1 VSEDFASLVDL
12 ASARLGGRVLF
23 ANDEFFASRHNLLKR
38 EDPVSIPDKFTK
50 NGKWM
55 DGWESRRKRGP
66 GHDWCVI
73 ELGRRGV
80 VRGVDIDTSFFTG
93 NFPEKASIE
102 ACDVTTAV
110 SPRTVDK
117 LPWSSIL
124 SPVQLMGNAHN
135 RFAIGIHRAVTHLRF
150 HIYPDGG
157 VARLRVYGEV
167 SVDWKKKSKGLV
179 DLAAIENGGRALLA
193 SDEHFGARNNL
204 LLPGRAPNMGEGWES
219 RRRRGPGH
227 DWVVIRLGAPGHI
240 ETVEIDTNHF
250 KGNYPDRAA
259 LEGAYAPTAT
269 PDDFANHRV
278 TFAPLLPEQKLRP
291 HRRHLFS
298 KGLARHDA
306 VTHVRM
312 KIFPDGGVS
321 RLRLHGRPRLA

>member
-1 VSEDFASLVDL
+1 MSADFESLVDL

-23 ANDEFFASRHNLLKR
+23 ANDEFFARRHNLVKR
-38 EDPVSIPDKFTK
+38 EPPVFMPDKFTL

-55 DGWESRRKRGP
+55 DGWETRRKRGP

-102 ACDVTTAV
+102 ACDVTSMVTPKTAE
-110 SPRTVDK
+110 K

-124 SPVQLMGNAHN
+124 SPVVLAGDAHN
-135 RFAIGIHRAVTHLRF
+135 RFPILINRAITHLRF
-150 HIYPDGG
+150 RIYPDGG

-167 SVDWKKKSKGLV
+167 AVDWKKKKGLV
-179 DLAAIENGGRALLA
+179 DLVAVENGGRALLA
-193 SDEHFGARNNL
+193 SDEHYGLKNNL
-204 LLPGRAPNMGEGWES
+204 LLPGRAPNMDEGWQS

-227 DWVVIRLGAPGHI
+227 DWVILRLGAPGRI
-240 ETVEIDTNHF
+240 EKIEIDTNHF
-250 KGNYPDRAA
+250 KGNYPDSAS
-259 LEGAYAPTAT
+259 LEGAFAPGASME
-269 PDDFANHRV
+269 DLASHRV
-278 TFAPLLPEQKLRP
+278 PFVPLLPAQKLRP
-291 HRRHLFS
+291 HRRHLFG
-298 KGLARHDA
+298 KGLAKHDSL
-306 VTHVRM
+306 THVRL

-321 RLRLHGRPRLA
+321 RLRIYGRPHLA

>member
-1 VSEDFASLVDL
+1 LSEDFQTLVDL

-38 EDPVSIPDKFTK
+38 EDATFIPDKFTP

-73 ELGRRGV
+73 ELGRRGI

-93 NFPEKASIE
+93 NFPEKASID
-102 ACDVTTAV
+102 ACDVTSAV
-110 SPRTVDK
+110 TPKTVDK

-124 SPVQLMGNAHN
+124 SPAVLQGDSHN
-135 RFAIGIHRAVTHLRF
+135 RFPIAINRAVTHLRF

-157 VARLRVYGEV
+157 VARLRVYGDV
-167 SVDWKKKSKGLV
+167 AVDWKKKKGLV
-179 DLAAIENGGRALLA
+179 DLAAMENGGRALLA
-193 SDEHFGARNNL
+193 SDEHFGVKNNL
-204 LLPGRAPNMGEGWES
+204 LLPSRAPNMGEGWES

-227 DWVVIRLGAPGHI
+227 DWVIVRLGAPGRI
-240 ETVEIDTNHF
+240 ERVEIDTNHF
-250 KGNYPDRAA
+250 KGNYPDSAS
-259 LEGAYAPTAT
+259 LEGAFAPDAT
-269 PDDFANHRV
+269 TEDFANHRV
-278 TFAPLLPEQKLRP
+278 PFVPLLPAQKLRP
-291 HRRHLFS
+291 HRRHLIGR
-298 KGLARHDA
+298 GLAKHD
-306 VTHVRM
+306 VFTHVRM

>member
-1 VSEDFASLVDL
+1 MSDDFTSLVDL

-38 EDPVSIPDKFTK
+38 EGPLFIPDKFTP

-80 VRGVDIDTSFFTG
+80 VRGVDIDTAFFTG
-93 NFPEKASIE
+93 NFPERASID
-102 ACDVTTAV
+102 ACDVTASITK
-110 SPRTVDK
+110 RTVDK
-117 LPWSSIL
+117 VPWSSIL
-124 SPVQLMGNAHN
+124 SPVTLAGNAHN
-135 RFAIGIHRAVTHLRF
+135 RFPITIRRAVTHLRF

-167 SVDWKKKSKGLV
+167 AVDWKKKKGVV
-179 DLAAIENGGRALLA
+179 DLAAVENGGRAVLA
-193 SDEHFGARNNL
+193 SDEHFGVRNNL
-204 LLPGRAPNMGEGWES
+204 LLPGRAPNMGEGWET

-227 DWVVIRLGAPGHI
+227 DWVIIRLGAPGHI
-240 ETVEIDTNHF
+240 ERVEIDTNHF
-250 KGNYPDRAA
+250 KGNYPDSAS
-259 LEGAYAPTAT
+259 LEGA
-269 PDDFANHRV
+269 
-278 TFAPLLPEQKLRP
+278 FAPGATMDDLAGGRVSFTPLLSVQRLRA
-291 HRRHLFS
+291 HRRHLIG
-298 KGLARHDA
+298 KGFAKHDA
-306 VTHVRM
+306 FTHVRL

-321 RLRLHGRPRLA
+321 RLRLYGRARLA

>member
-1 VSEDFASLVDL
+1 MSEDFSSLVDL

-23 ANDEFFASRHNLLKR
+23 ANDEFFASRHNLLKCHG
-38 EDPVSIPDKFTK
+38 PVSMPDEFTP

-55 DGWESRRKRGP
+55 DGWETRRKRGP

-102 ACDVTTAV
+102 ACDAARAVTPKTAE
-110 SPRTVDK
+110 K

-124 SPVQLMGNAHN
+124 SPVLLAGDAHN
-135 RFAIGIHRAVTHLRF
+135 RFPILINRAVTHLRF

-157 VARLRVYGEV
+157 VARLRVCGEV
-167 SVDWKKKSKGLV
+167 AVDWTKKKGMV
-179 DLAAIENGGRALLA
+179 DLAAMENGGRALLA
-193 SDEHFGARNNL
+193 SDEHFGAKNNL
-204 LLPGRAPNMGEGWES
+204 LLPGRAPNMDEGWQS

-227 DWVVIRLGAPGHI
+227 DWVILRLGAPGHI
-240 ETVEIDTNHF
+240 EKVEIDTNHF
-250 KGNYPDRAA
+250 KGNYPDTAS
-259 LEGAYAPTAT
+259 LEGAFAPGATA
-269 PDDFANHRV
+269 DDFASHRV
-278 TFAPLLPEQKLRP
+278 PFLPLLPAQKLRP
-291 HRRHLFS
+291 HRRHLIG
-298 KGLARHDA
+298 KGLAKHA
-306 VTHVRM
+306 ALTHVRL

-321 RLRLHGRPRLA
+321 RLRLYGRPRLG

>member
-1 VSEDFASLVDL
+1 VSEDFQSLVDL

-38 EDPVSIPDKFTK
+38 EPPLFIADKFTP

-93 NFPEKASIE
+93 NFPEKASID
-102 ACDVTTAV
+102 ACDVTCAV
-110 SPRTVDK
+110 TPKTVEK

-124 SPVQLMGNAHN
+124 SPVALQGNSHN
-135 RFAIGIHRAVTHLRF
+135 LFPVLINRAVTHLRF

-157 VARLRVYGEV
+157 VARLRVHGEV
-167 SVDWKKKSKGLV
+167 AVDWKKKKGFV
-179 DLAAIENGGRALLA
+179 DLAAMENGGRALLA

-227 DWVVIRLGAPGHI
+227 DWVIVKLGAPGHI
-240 ETVEIDTNHF
+240 ERVEIDTNHF
-250 KGNYPDRAA
+250 KGNYPDRAS
-259 LEGAYAPTAT
+259 LEGAFAPHAT
-269 PDDFANHRV
+269 TDDFANNRV
-278 TFAPLLPEQKLRP
+278 TFVPLLPEQKLRP
-291 HRRHLFS
+291 HRRHLIGR
-298 KGLARHDA
+298 GLAKHA
-306 VTHVRM
+306 AFTHVRM

>member
-1 VSEDFASLVDL
+1 MSENFTTLVDL

-38 EDPVSIPDKFTK
+38 EDAIFIPGKFTS

-102 ACDVTTAV
+102 ACDVNSKV
-110 SPRTVDK
+110 SAKSAAR
-117 LPWSSIL
+117 LPWTSIL
-124 SPVQLMGNAHN
+124 SPMVLAGDTHN
-135 RFAIGIHRAVTHLRF
+135 FFAVEAIGPVTHLRF

-167 SVDWKKKSKGLV
+167 EVDWKKKRGLV
-179 DLAAIENGGRALLA
+179 DLAAMENGGRALLA
-193 SDEHFGARNNL
+193 SDEHFGLKNNL

-227 DWVVIRLGAPGHI
+227 DWVILKLGAPGHI
-240 ETVEIDTNHF
+240 EKIEIDTNHF
-250 KGNYPDRAA
+250 KGNYPDSAV
-259 LEGAYAPTAT
+259 LEG
-269 PDDFANHRV
+269 V
-278 TFAPLLPEQKLRP
+278 FAPDATTEDLASERVPFLALLPQTKLHP
-291 HRRHLFS
+291 HRRHLIS
-298 KGLARHDA
+298 KGIARHDA
-306 VTHVRM
+306 VTHVRL

-321 RLRLHGRPRLA
+321 RLRLYGRPRLA

>member
-1 VSEDFASLVDL
+1 MSEDFANLFDL

-23 ANDEFFASRHNLLKR
+23 ASDEFFASRHNLLKC
-38 EDPVSIPDKFTK
+38 ETPVFAADRFTP

-55 DGWESRRKRGP
+55 DGWESRRRRGP

-102 ACDVTTAV
+102 ACDVATAV
-110 SPRTVDK
+110 NLKTVDR

-124 SPVQLMGNAHN
+124 SPVVLLGNTHN
-135 RFAIGIHRAVTHLRF
+135 RFPVLIGRAVTHLRF

-157 VARLRVYGEV
+157 VARLRVFGEV
-167 SVDWKKKSKGLV
+167 AVDWKKKKGLV
-179 DLAAIENGGRALLA
+179 DLAAMENGGRALLA

-204 LLPGRAPNMGEGWES
+204 LLPGRAPDMGEGWQS

-227 DWVVIRLGAPGHI
+227 DWVIVRLGAPGHI
-240 ETVEIDTNHF
+240 EKVEIDTTHF
-250 KGNYPDRAA
+250 KGNYPDSAA
-259 LEGAYAPTAT
+259 LDSAFAPDAT
-269 PDDFANHRV
+269 LDDFAHNRV
-278 TFAPLLPEQKLRP
+278 PFTPLLPQQKLRP
-291 HRRHLFS
+291 HRRQVIG
-298 KGLARHDA
+298 KGLAKHAA

-312 KIFPDGGVS
+312 RIFPDGGVS
-321 RLRLHGRPRLA
+321 RLRLHGRPRPA

>member
-1 VSEDFASLVDL
+1 MSEDFESLVDL
-12 ASARLGGRVLF
+12 ASARFGGRVLF

-38 EDPVSIPDKFTK
+38 ESPVSMPDKFTA

-80 VRGVDIDTSFFTG
+80 VRGVDIDTALFTG

-102 ACDVTTAV
+102 ACDVTAAVTPKTAE
-110 SPRTVDK
+110 K

-124 SPVQLMGNAHN
+124 SPVVLAGDAHN
-135 RFAIGIHRAVTHLRF
+135 RFPILINRAVTHLRF

-167 SVDWKKKSKGLV
+167 AVDWRKKKGLV
-179 DLAAIENGGRALLA
+179 DLVAMENGGRALLA
-193 SDEHFGARNNL
+193 SDEHYGLKNNL
-204 LLPGRAPNMGEGWES
+204 LLPGRAPNMDEGWQS

-227 DWVVIRLGAPGHI
+227 DWVILRLGAPGHI
-240 ETVEIDTNHF
+240 EKVEIDTNHF
-250 KGNYPDRAA
+250 KGNFPDSAS
-259 LEGAYAPTAT
+259 LEGAFAPGASV
-269 PDDFANHRV
+269 DDFASHRV
-278 TFAPLLPEQKLRP
+278 PFAQLLPAQKLRP
-291 HRRHLFS
+291 HRRHLFG
-298 KGLARHDA
+298 KGLAKHDSL
-306 VTHVRM
+306 THVRL

>member
-1 VSEDFASLVDL
+1 MSEDFLTLVDL

-23 ANDEFFASRHNLLKR
+23 ASDEFFASRHNLLKP
-38 EDPVSIPDKFTK
+38 ESPVTVPDKFTP

-102 ACDVTTAV
+102 ACDVTSAVTPKTAE
-110 SPRTVDK
+110 K
-117 LPWSSIL
+117 LPWSAIL
-124 SPVQLMGNAHN
+124 SPAALSGDGHN
-135 RFAIGIHRAVTHLRF
+135 RFPVLINRAVTHLRF

-167 SVDWKKKSKGLV
+167 AVDWKRKKGLV
-179 DLAAIENGGRALLA
+179 DLAAMENGGRALLA
-193 SDEHFGARNNL
+193 SDEHYGMKNNL
-204 LLPGRAPNMGEGWES
+204 LLPGRAPHMDEGWQS

-227 DWVVIRLGAPGHI
+227 DWVIVRLGAPGHI
-240 ETVEIDTNHF
+240 EKVEIDTNHF
-250 KGNYPDRAA
+250 KGNYPESAS
-259 LEGAYAPTAT
+259 LEGAFAPGASA
-269 PDDFANHRV
+269 DDFANNRV
-278 TFAPLLPEQKLRP
+278 PFAPLLPAQKLRP
-291 HRRHLFS
+291 HRRHLIS
-298 KGLARHDA
+298 RGLAKHDA
-306 VTHVRM
+306 LTHVRM

>member
-1 VSEDFASLVDL
+1 MSEDFTTLVDL

-23 ANDEFFASRHNLLKR
+23 ASDEFFASRHNLLKR
-38 EDPVSIPDKFTK
+38 EDPVSMPGKFTP
-50 NGKWM
+50 NGNWM

-80 VRGVDIDTSFFTG
+80 ARGIDIDTAFFTG
-93 NFPEKASIE
+93 NFPEKASID

-110 SPRTVDK
+110 TPKTVDK

-124 SPVQLMGNAHN
+124 SPVALAGSTHN
-135 RFAIGIHRAVTHLRF
+135 LFPTAINRAVTHLRF

-167 SVDWKKKSKGLV
+167 AVDWKKKRKGLV
-179 DLAAIENGGRALLA
+179 DLAAMENGGRALLA

-204 LLPGRAPNMGEGWES
+204 LLPGRAPDMGEGWQS

-227 DWVVIRLGAPGHI
+227 DWVIVRLGTPGHLEKI
-240 ETVEIDTNHF
+240 EIDTHHF
-250 KGNYPDRAA
+250 KGNYPESVV
-259 LEGAYAPTAT
+259 LEGAFAPAAT
-269 PDDFANHRV
+269 MDDFANNRV
-278 TFAPLLPEQKLRP
+278 AFVPLLPQHKLRP
-291 HRRHLFS
+291 HRRHLIG
-298 KGLARHDA
+298 KGIARHDA
-306 VTHVRM
+306 LTHVRM

>member
-1 VSEDFASLVDL
+1 MSADFTSLIDL

-23 ANDEFFASRHNLLKR
+23 ANDEFFASRHNLIKR
-38 EDPVSIPDKFTK
+38 EDPIFIPDKFTP

-102 ACDVTTAV
+102 ACDTTAAV
-110 SPRTVDK
+110 TPKTVDK

-124 SPVQLMGNAHN
+124 SPTVLAGNTHN
-135 RFAIGIHRAVTHLRF
+135 RFPIAINRAVTHLRF

-167 SVDWKKKSKGLV
+167 TVDWTKKKGLV
-179 DLAAIENGGRALLA
+179 DLAAMENGGRALLA
-193 SDEHFGARNNL
+193 SDEHFGAKNNL

-227 DWVVIRLGAPGHI
+227 DWVIIRLAAPGHL
-240 ETVEIDTNHF
+240 EKVEIDTNHF
-250 KGNYPDRAA
+250 KGNYPDSAQ
-259 LEGAYAPTAT
+259 LDGAFAPGAT
-269 PDDFANHRV
+269 TEDFAGGQV
-278 TFAPLLPEQKLRP
+278 SFFPLLPSQKLRP
-291 HRRHLFS
+291 HRRHLIG
-298 KGLARHDA
+298 KGLAKHDRI
-306 VTHVRM
+306 THVRL
-312 KIFPDGGVS
+312 KIYPDGGVS
-321 RLRLHGRPRLA
+321 RLRLYGRPRLD

>member
-1 VSEDFASLVDL
+1 MSEDFLTLVDL

-23 ANDEFFASRHNLLKR
+23 ANDEFFASRHNLLKL
-38 EDPVSIPDKFTK
+38 ESPVSGPDRFTP

-55 DGWESRRKRGP
+55 DGWETRRKRGP

-102 ACDVTTAV
+102 ACDVTSHVTPKTAE
-110 SPRTVDK
+110 K
-117 LPWSSIL
+117 LPWSAIL
-124 SPVQLMGNAHN
+124 SPVALAGDGHN
-135 RFAIGIHRAVTHLRF
+135 RFPVLINRAVTHLRF

-167 SVDWKKKSKGLV
+167 AVDWKKKKGLV
-179 DLAAIENGGRALLA
+179 DLAAMENGGRALLA
-193 SDEHFGARNNL
+193 SDEHFGAKNNL
-204 LLPGRAPNMGEGWES
+204 LLPGRAPHMDEGWQT

-227 DWVVIRLGAPGHI
+227 DWVIVRLGAPGHL
-240 ETVEIDTNHF
+240 EKVEIDTNHF
-250 KGNYPDRAA
+250 KGNYPESAS
-259 LEGAYAPTAT
+259 LEGAFAPGASL
-269 PDDFANHRV
+269 DDFANNRV
-278 TFAPLLPEQKLRP
+278 PFVPLLPAQKLRP
-291 HRRHLFS
+291 HRRHLIS
-298 KGLARHDA
+298 RGLARHDA
-306 VTHVRM
+306 LTHVRM

-321 RLRLHGRPRLA
+321 RLRLHGRTRLA

>member
-1 VSEDFASLVDL
+1 MSDDFTSLVDL

-38 EDPVSIPDKFTK
+38 EDAVFIPDKFTPQ
-50 NGKWM
+50 GKWM

-80 VRGVDIDTSFFTG
+80 IRGVDIDTSFFTG
-93 NFPEKASIE
+93 NFPEKASID
-102 ACDVTTAV
+102 ACDFSGAV
-110 SPRTVDK
+110 KPKNVDK

-124 SPVQLMGNAHN
+124 SPTVLSGNTHN
-135 RFAIGIHRAVTHLRF
+135 RLAININRAVTHLRF

-157 VARLRVYGEV
+157 VARLRAYGDV
-167 SVDWKKKSKGLV
+167 AVDWKKKKGVV
-179 DLAAIENGGRALLA
+179 DLAAVENGGRALLA
-193 SDEHFGARNNL
+193 SDEHFGVKNNL
-204 LLPGRAPNMGEGWES
+204 LLPGRAPNMGEGWET

-227 DWVVIRLGAPGHI
+227 DWVIIRLGAPGHI
-240 ETVEIDTNHF
+240 EKVEIDTNHF
-250 KGNYPDRAA
+250 KGNYPDSAV
-259 LEGAYAPTAT
+259 LEGANVPGAT
-269 PDDFANHRV
+269 LDDFASGRV
-278 TFAPLLPEQKLRP
+278 AFTTLLPSQKLRP
-291 HRRHLFS
+291 HRRHVIGRGIA
-298 KGLARHDA
+298 KHDV
-306 VTHVRM
+306 VTHVRL

>member
-1 VSEDFASLVDL
+1 MSEDFTSLVDL

-23 ANDEFFASRHNLLKR
+23 ATDEFFASRHNLLKR
-38 EDPVSIPDKFTK
+38 ENPVCMPDKFTP
-50 NGKWM
+50 NGMWM

-73 ELGRRGV
+73 ELGQRGV

-102 ACDVTTAV
+102 ACDVATAV
-110 SPRTVDK
+110 TPRTAEK

-124 SPVQLMGNAHN
+124 SPVALAGDAHN
-135 RFAIGIHRAVTHLRF
+135 RFPVVINRAVTHLRF

-167 SVDWKKKSKGLV
+167 AVDWKKKKGLV
-179 DLAAIENGGRALLA
+179 DLVAMEHGGRALLA
-193 SDEHFGARNNL
+193 SDEHFGAKNNL
-204 LLPGRAPNMGEGWES
+204 LLPGRAPDMGEGWQS

-227 DWVVIRLGAPGHI
+227 DWVILRLGAPGHI
-240 ETVEIDTNHF
+240 EQVEIDTNHF
-250 KGNYPDRAA
+250 KGNYPDSAS
-259 LEGAYAPTAT
+259 LEGAFAPAASV
-269 PDDFANHRV
+269 DDFASNRV
-278 TFAPLLPEQKLRP
+278 PFVPLLPARKLRA
-291 HRRHLFS
+291 HRRHLIG
-298 KGLARHDA
+298 KGLAKHDA
-306 VTHVRM
+306 LTHVRM

-321 RLRLHGRPRLA
+321 RLRLYGRPRLA